1 MAGPEI
7 LYVDD
12 ERDILLMG
20 AEALREA
27 GYGVQPAANAD
38 IALVLIE
45 QGLAFSLLITDIV
58 MPGVLDG
65 FALARRARELNPEL
79 RIVYTTGFSRVA
91 AIRSPGAPFASTL
104 FKPWKPSELLRIVAT
119 VLVPAVQPARPQPAA
134 TFRS

>member
-7 LYVDD
+7 LFVDD

-20 AEALREA
+20 ADALREA
-27 GYGVQPAANAD
+27 GYVVQPAANAD

-45 QGLAFSLLITDIV
+45 QGLAFSLLVTDIV

-65 FALARRARELNPEL
+65 FALARRARELHPEL
-79 RIVYTTGFSRVA
+79 RIIYTTGFSRVA
-91 AIRSPGAPFASTL
+91 AIRSPGAPYGSTL
-104 FKPWKPSELLRIVAT
+104 FKPWKPSELLRTVAG
-119 VLVPAVQPARPQPAA
+119 LLAPATHHARPLPAT